1 MNEYEADMWHREYN
15 GREADY
21 WAQREGS
28 TITVEDYAGEWT
40 FVASVTATVEEAW
53 VEVEQAL
60 QNHDLTVEI

>member
-1 MNEYEADMWHREYN
+1 MNENEADMWHREYH

-40 FVASVTATVEEAW
+40 FVASVTATIEEVWA
-53 VEVEQAL
+53 EIEKAL
-60 QNHDLTVEI
+60 QNHDATVKI